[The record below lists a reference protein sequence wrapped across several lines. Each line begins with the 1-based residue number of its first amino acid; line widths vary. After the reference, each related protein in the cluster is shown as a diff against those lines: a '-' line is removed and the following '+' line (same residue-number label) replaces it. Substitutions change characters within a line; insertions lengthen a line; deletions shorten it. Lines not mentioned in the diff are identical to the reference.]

1 LAVVRGPSS
10 DLEALGRDLKDQF
23 DALAPHTVVGM
34 QSIPKNRAGKTDRD
48 ALAQIIGAALGPKT

>member
-1 LAVVRGPSS
+1 
-10 DLEALGRDLKDQF
+10 
-23 DALAPHTVVGM
+23 M